1 MKRFKRSWELS
12 KVSFWVMR
20 KDKEMLL
27 FPLFAGILSVLFSAV
42 IIISTDVV
50 QYLRLYRETEQGLGH
65 PVVLAVVF
73 LLYFGLTFI
82 VSFFNICTVFTSKT
96 RFEGGNASFMDSI
109 KFSAGK
115 FTRIIQWSFLQA
127 TLGVLLFILRLAIR
141 RLPLVAELIPH
152 ALQMAWSTVTIFVLP
167 TFVYEDVGPFR
178 AIRQSMSILRKTW
191 GETLIQ
197 TIGLGFILCVGLF
210 VVWVIHGLL
219 IFVALSTPGIRFELV
234 SFISLYVSTLIVFL
248 LFSAANTV
256 FKTALYI
263 YATTGTEPSV
273 YSETALSATTFQ
285 EVFSKDDALA
295 SN

>member
-109 KFSAGK
+109 KFSA
-115 FTRIIQWSFLQA
+115 
-127 TLGVLLFILRLAIR
+127 
-141 RLPLVAELIPH
+141 
-152 ALQMAWSTVTIFVLP
+152 
-167 TFVYEDVGPFR
+167 
-178 AIRQSMSILRKTW
+178 
-191 GETLIQ
+191 
-197 TIGLGFILCVGLF
+197 
-210 VVWVIHGLL
+210 
-219 IFVALSTPGIRFELV
+219 
-234 SFISLYVSTLIVFL
+234 
-248 LFSAANTV
+248 
-256 FKTALYI
+256 
-263 YATTGTEPSV
+263 
-273 YSETALSATTFQ
+273 
-285 EVFSKDDALA
+285 
-295 SN
+295 